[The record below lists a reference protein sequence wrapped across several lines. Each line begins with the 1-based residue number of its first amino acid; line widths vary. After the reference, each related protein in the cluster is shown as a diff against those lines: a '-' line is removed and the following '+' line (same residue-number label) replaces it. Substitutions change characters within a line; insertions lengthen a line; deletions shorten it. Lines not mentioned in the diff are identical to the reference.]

1 MGRALAPV
9 RVLVVLDHP
18 YTIASAD
25 NVLHRRSFSAA
36 VATAAIRGARSTGHE
51 VDLIDLAADGFQ
63 PAMTRQDLAAWR
75 QGRAVDPLVLDYQRR
90 LLAAGHV
97 AFVFPVWWEAMPAA
111 TKGFLDRVL
120 TKGVMYEELPG
131 AKGNPFRNR
140 MTNLSGVSV
149 LSVMTTPDKAY
160 RWWYRDPLTKILFKG
175 TFAKIGVRNL
185 RWTNYASVT
194 RKTPEQRD
202 QMLQQTEQ
210 AFAAL

>member
-120 TKGVMYEELPG
+120 TKGVMYGELPG

>member
-1 MGRALAPV
+1 MK
-9 RVLVVLDHP
+9 VLVVLDHP
-18 YTIASAD
+18 YTITSAE
-25 NVLHRRSFSAA
+25 NVPHRRSFSAA
-36 VATAAIRGARSTGHE
+36 VAAAAIRGAVSGGHE
-51 VDLIDLAADGFQ
+51 VDLIDLAADGFR
-63 PAMTRQDLAAWR
+63 PAMTSEDLTAWR
-75 QGRAVDPLVLDYQRR
+75 QGRVVDPLVLDYQRR
-90 LLAAGHV
+90 LLAAQHL

-120 TKGVMYEELPG
+120 TKGVMYEEL
-131 AKGNPFRNR
+131 ADVKGNPFRSR

-149 LSVMTTPDKAY
+149 LSVMTTPDTAY

-194 RKTPEQRD
+194 SKTPQQRD

-210 AFAAL
+210 AFATL

>member
-1 MGRALAPV
+1 M

-18 YTIASAD
+18 YTIASAG
-25 NVLHRRSFSAA
+25 NVPHRRSFSAA
-36 VATAAIRGARSTGHE
+36 VAAAAIRGARSAGHE

-63 PAMTRQDLAAWR
+63 PAMTGEDLAAWR
-75 QGRAVDPLVLDYQRR
+75 QGHVVDPLVLDYQRR
-90 LLAAGHV
+90 LLSAGHL

-120 TKGVMYEELPG
+120 TKGVMYEELPD
-131 AKGNPFRNR
+131 AKGNPFRSR
-140 MTNLSGVSV
+140 MTGLGGVSV

-194 RKTPEQRD
+194 SKTPEQRD
-202 QMLQQTEQ
+202 QMLQRTER